1 MSGAADPASAV
12 TDMMHETKT
21 TEPTK
26 QQLLNNNLHNQQINN
41 QPINQQQNI
50 QKQAREI
57 TQTKKLQKKNSS
69 STPADVFFNLLL
81 DNIKPKDAWE
91 LAGCDFEVNS
101 KKYKAITQRARRVMK
116 AKSLTEEA
124 KINEAKKLRQQKVL
138 QHKFVSVQQHRH
150 EANRCLDKLAVVLV
164 EKKQMQ
170 KRMDEL
176 EAVVE
181 TVNSRWVSL
190 Y

>member
-116 AKSLTEEA
+116 AKSRT
-124 KINEAKKLRQQKVL
+124 KKLRQQKVL

-150 EANRCLDKLAVVLV
+150 EANRCLDKLAVVVV
-164 EKKQMQ
+164 ERKQMQ

>member
-57 TQTKKLQKKNSS
+57 AQTKKLQKNSS

-116 AKSLTEEA
+116 AKSRT
-124 KINEAKKLRQQKVL
+124 KKLRQQKVL

-150 EANRCLDKLAVVLV
+150 EANRCLDKLAVVVV